1 MVLKGT
7 GEEIMSSARRTLA
20 SFVVIGC
27 ALAGCT
33 TSDLADTTTT
43 WATTT
48 TSVSATSSS
57 TTLPSGEVDCGT
69 LYLASGWPTTTA
81 PWPSAF
87 DCILDA
93 FSTGT
98 PARFV
103 ERAQTDGEGG
113 HIRVT
118 TYTVIGVEEVQRVVD
133 STGALPPG
141 DITTTVCTGLPHE
154 LGQSELTAT
163 DCA

>member
-1 MVLKGT
+1 
-7 GEEIMSSARRTLA
+7 
-20 SFVVIGC
+20 
-27 ALAGCT
+27 
-33 TSDLADTTTT
+33 
-43 WATTT
+43 
-48 TSVSATSSS
+48 
-57 TTLPSGEVDCGT
+57 LPSGELDCGT
-69 LYLASGWPTTTA
+69 LYLASGWPTTA
-81 PWPSAF
+81 AVSPYAF

-113 HIRVT
+113 HIRIT
-118 TYTVIGVEEVQRVVD
+118 TYSVIGVEEVQRVVD

-141 DITTTVCTGLPHE
+141 DITTTVCTGLSHDT
-154 LGQSELTAT
+154 GSELTAT